1 LIVNE
6 YQHRC
11 SEMDYTDLL
20 EFLKLAAYLL
30 PIFLIAYLL
39 PIFLIVFAPIVILQS
54 FRVIRFYRDPE
65 LRSKYKLY
73 SVFAN
78 LGLHR
83 DWKPFLTIIL
93 VQVFWIVIVVAIFK

>member
-1 LIVNE
+1 MIVNE
-6 YQHRC
+6 YQYRY

-30 PIFLIAYLL
+30 PIFLV
-39 PIFLIVFAPIVILQS
+39 FFAPMVIFQF

-65 LRSKYKLY
+65 LRRKYKLY
-73 SVFAN
+73 LVFAN

-93 VQVFWIVIVVAIFK
+93 VQVVWIVIIVVIFK